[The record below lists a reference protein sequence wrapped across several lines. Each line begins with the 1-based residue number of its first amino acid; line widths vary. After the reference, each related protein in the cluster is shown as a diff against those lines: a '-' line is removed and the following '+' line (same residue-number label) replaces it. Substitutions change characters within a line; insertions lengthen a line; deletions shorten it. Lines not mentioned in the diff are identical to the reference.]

1 MIWLAD
7 FWATYSTLV
16 FSVGVHMLLAL
27 SIWLTLSC
35 GLLSLTNAAFM
46 GIGAYVSALLTL
58 NADWAFPAVL
68 AAGGIAPALVALLIG
83 APVLRL
89 SGVYLAMATLA
100 FGEVVRI
107 TVLNLD
113 ITGGP
118 EGLNGIPLA
127 TEGWHIALL
136 LALAVYGLARL
147 RRSRIGR
154 AFEAIKEDEVAARL
168 MGIPVDRY
176 KLLAFV
182 LGGFIAGIAG
192 ALNAHFTF
200 FISPREYG
208 FEAAVDILT
217 MAVLG
222 GTGSLLGPVL
232 GAGILTLLPELLRS
246 LHDFRSLV
254 NGAVLVL
261 VVLFLPK
268 GIVGGMRRKT
278 LSAEL
283 STELDQ
289 TAGKAGQN
297 ATREAQQPNTAAPS
311 TPLLS
316 IHNLGKHFGGLHV
329 LHDVSFN
336 VPAGSIYGLIGPNGA
351 GKTTVFNLVT
361 GLLPPS
367 AGQIDFQEQSLVGKA
382 PHAITRQGVA
392 RTFQNIR
399 LFKEMTILE
408 NVMVG
413 MHAHLTYGAP
423 ALLLNTQTFRKAEQQ
438 ARQRAYELL
447 TWVDLHAKADQVA
460 DNLSYGDQR
469 KLEFA
474 RALATEPR
482 LLLLDEPVAGM
493 NPAEKTALMA
503 EICAIRDRGYSVFM
517 IEHDMRFVMGLC
529 DRIAVL
535 NFGRIIAEGT
545 PEEIRNNPEVI
556 EAYLGKEDE
565 A

>member
-27 SIWLTLSC
+27 SILLTLSC
-35 GLLSLTNAAFM
+35 GLLSLANAAFM

-58 NADWAFPAVL
+58 NADWSFPAVL

-136 LALAVYGLARL
+136 LALTVYGLTRL

-268 GIVGGMRRKT
+268 GIVGGVRRKT
-278 LSAEL
+278 LGTALGLEADLAAGRAE
-283 STELDQ
+283 Q
-289 TAGKAGQN
+289 H
-297 ATREAQQPNTAAPS
+297 ATREAQQPDTAAPS
-311 TPLLS
+311 APLLS
-316 IHNLGKHFGGLHV
+316 IRNLGKHFGGLHV
-329 LHDVSFN
+329 LHDVSFT

-367 AGQIDFQEQSLVGKA
+367 AGQIDFQEQNLVGKA

-423 ALLLNTQTFRKAEQQ
+423 ALLLNTPAFRKTEQQ

-503 EICAIRDRGYSVFM
+503 EIRAIRDRGYSVFM

-565 A
+565 